1 VPNATPTRHDGDMS
15 TVRPLPVTGW
25 TRAIGL
31 RPGEGST
38 VALIALAF
46 AALEAGRGFGEIG
59 ADTLVVSL
67 LGPGALPYLFIGL
80 GAVSLVA
87 ALAYGAALGRL
98 PRVRLLAG
106 VPFGAAAILVIER
119 IAIAT
124 GHPAALGLA
133 WLTVY
138 AVGALGVT
146 IAWTMAGSV
155 FDSRQ
160 AKRLFPLCT
169 AAAIAGSFVGTLSAG
184 PVARAIGTES
194 LIVLEAI
201 LLTVLGLT
209 IIGLWRTTTVRAP
222 APRRDRSLVADL
234 RVGFDE
240 VVRTPLLR
248 LVALAYVLLA
258 ILLFSVTY
266 PFLLAASETFPN
278 EADLATALG
287 LLSAGVTAAS
297 FVLSVAVA
305 GRVYTRIGI
314 AGAALLLPLVY
325 VAGFGLWIVAFSFA
339 TAALFRFS
347 QQATQ
352 RGLSNAAWTAFY
364 NTVPNER
371 RAQVL
376 AFNDGVPGQIG
387 TMLSGVLLLASGS
400 LLARD
405 QVFWLGLLT
414 AIACT
419 VVVALIR
426 RGYAASVIR
435 TLRSGLGEQVLEG
448 GPGLAALTRDPA
460 VAASLVEALR
470 SPEVTIRCMAADL
483 LGRSDVE
490 TAGVAL
496 VRVVDDDPDP
506 EVRAAALEGLARLG
520 GPPIAAAAAE
530 ACLADADPRVRI
542 AAIHAL
548 GSVVPDRH
556 MIDAIP
562 QIDDLLADPV
572 PGVRGAVAWLFGSIG
587 EDANAEAII
596 AALLDGR
603 SDDERVAGLEA
614 MRHLGR
620 PVPDGIAR
628 LLLTDHSPRVRT
640 AALEAIA
647 ASGELERWDQEAISS
662 LEDESVDV
670 RRAAARG
677 LASLEHTPSAVFEVL
692 GTGSPQ
698 AQDAALRALDG
709 HGPEVRDRL
718 IEWTLARI
726 DRASGLR
733 RARLGCT
740 VALGTLRTA
749 MAATNGSAASA
760 VSAMAAT
767 SDPAAPPGTPTAE
780 SPAGAEPPAEADPP
794 AVDPDPALAPELVE
808 RPAATSSAFAYAGA
822 SALTGP
828 TLAFLLSVLARRER
842 RAEELSLRALTVL
855 GAPEATGVIRRCLHS
870 ADPETRAQAIEAL
883 DSIGDRRLSGALVRL
898 MELDIDRVPTGEAA
912 VARLVDDDD
921 PWVSRL
927 ARRVIEGGTE
937 LPETSRTLGDLE
949 TMLVLRRVPLFEGL
963 DPEDLQRI
971 AMHTVEHLYPAGE
984 ALVREGDIGD
994 SIIVIV
1000 EGTVQVEKA
1009 EPDGS
1014 ERLIRTYE
1022 QGDHIGELAVLRE
1035 APRAATV
1042 IAQDGGVRGLV
1053 IEGESLRAILRER
1066 PDAAMAMLAT
1076 LAERISRQ

>member
-1 VPNATPTRHDGDMS
+1 MS

-87 ALAYGAALGRL
+87 ALAYGAGLGRL

-209 IIGLWRTTTVRAP
+209 IIGLWRTTSVRAP

-520 GPPIAAAAAE
+520 GPPIAATAAE

-556 MIDAIP
+556 MIDAVP
-562 QIDDLLADPV
+562 GIDDLLADPV

-587 EDANAEAII
+587 QDANAEAII
-596 AALLDGR
+596 AVLLDGR

-692 GTGSPQ
+692 GAGSAQ

-749 MAATNGSAASA
+749 KAATNGSAVSAGSVGSA
-760 VSAMAAT
+760 VP
-767 SDPAAPPGTPTAE
+767 DPAAPPTTPTVE
-780 SPAGAEPPAEADPP
+780 SSDGAEPPAEADPP
-794 AVDPDPALAPELVE
+794 TVDPDPTLAPELVE
-808 RPAATSSAFAYAGA
+808 RPAGTSSAFAYAGA
-822 SALTGP
+822 SASTGP

>member
-1 VPNATPTRHDGDMS
+1 MS
-15 TVRPLPVTGW
+15 TVRPLPATGW
-25 TRAIGL
+25 TRAIGV

-59 ADTLVVSL
+59 ADTLVVSV
-67 LGPGALPYLFIGL
+67 LGASALPYLFIGL
-80 GAVSLVA
+80 GALSLVA
-87 ALAYGAALGRL
+87 ALTYGAALGRL
-98 PRVRLLAG
+98 PRVRLMAG
-106 VPFGAAAILVIER
+106 VPIGAAAILVIER

-138 AVGALGVT
+138 AVGVLCVT

-160 AKRLFPLCT
+160 SKRLFPLCT

-209 IIGLWRTTTVRAP
+209 IVGLWRTTTVRAP
-222 APRRDRSLVADL
+222 APRRDRSLVADV
-234 RVGFDE
+234 RIGFDE
-240 VVRTPLLR
+240 VVRSPLLR
-248 LVALAYVLLA
+248 LVAIAYVLLA

-266 PFLLAASETFPN
+266 PFLLAASETFPA

-287 LLSAGVTAAS
+287 LLSAAVTATS

-305 GRVYTRIGI
+305 GRVYARIGI

-387 TMLSGVLLLASGS
+387 TMLSGVLLLASGT

-414 AIACT
+414 AVACT
-419 VVVALIR
+419 IVVALIR

-483 LGRSDVE
+483 PGRPDAAP
-490 TAGVAL
+490 AGVAL

-506 EVRAAALEGLARLG
+506 EVRTAALEGLARLG

-530 ACLADADPRVRI
+530 ARLADADPRVRT

-548 GSVVPDRH
+548 GAIVPDRNV
-556 MIDAIP
+556 IDAIP
-562 QIDDLLADPV
+562 RIDDLVTDPV
-572 PGVRGAVAWLFGSIG
+572 PGVRGAIAWLFGSIG
-587 EDANAEAII
+587 DDANAEAII

-628 LLLTDHSPRVRT
+628 LLLTDHSPRVRA

-647 ASGELERWDQEAISS
+647 ASGELGRWDREAIAA
-662 LEDESVDV
+662 LDDESVDV

-677 LASLEHTPSAVFEVL
+677 LAGLEHTPDALFDVL
-692 GTGSPQ
+692 ATGSPH

-718 IEWTLARI
+718 IEWTLLRI

-740 VALGTLRTA
+740 VALGTLRS
-749 MAATNGSAASA
+749 AARSGNGSTKSAAP
-760 VSAMAAT
+760 
-767 SDPAAPPGTPTAE
+767 DPADPPTQLDAPPVV
-780 SPAGAEPPAEADPP
+780 EADPP
-794 AVDPDPALAPELVE
+794 ADPVEPPAPM
-808 RPAATSSAFAYAGA
+808 PSAYAYAGR
-822 SALTGP
+822 SAATGP
-828 TLAFLLSVLARRER
+828 TLKFLLSVLARRER

-883 DSIGDRRLSGALVRL
+883 DSIGDRRLSSALVRL

-971 AMHTVEHLYPAGE
+971 AMHSREHLYPAGE
-984 ALVREGDIGD
+984 ALVTEGDIDD

-1000 EGTVQVEKA
+1000 EGSVLVEKA
-1009 EPDGS
+1009 EPDGT
-1014 ERLIRTYE
+1014 ERMIRTYDK
-1022 QGDHIGELAVLRE
+1022 GDHIGELAVLRE

-1042 IAQDGGVRGLV
+1042 IAQEGGVRGLV

-1066 PDAAMAMLAT
+1066 PEAAMAMLAT